1 MGILTGL
8 DLGVF
13 PLDRPKG
20 KISTPFNVTFY
31 SVKGICERELLTGF
45 PLTVFFFFLIDIM
58 MPMYFYLHWKC
69 SKPFQQSVK
78 SKI

>member
-8 DLGVF
+8 DLGMF

-45 PLTVFFFFLIDIM
+45 PLTVFFFFLN
-58 MPMYFYLHWKC
+58 
-69 SKPFQQSVK
+69 
-78 SKI
+78 